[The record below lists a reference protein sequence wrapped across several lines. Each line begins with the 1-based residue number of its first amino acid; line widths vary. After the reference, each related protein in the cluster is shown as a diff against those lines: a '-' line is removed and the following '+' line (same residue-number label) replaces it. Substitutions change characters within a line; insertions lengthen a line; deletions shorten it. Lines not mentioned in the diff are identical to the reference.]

1 MKCHYDTEKSC
12 PHCNFT
18 YKSDT
23 QITKHHSSMTILLG
37 LTLIGCSDK
46 ENDTSTQPLYG
57 VAIMDNDFDG
67 LGSLMEAVMTTIPI
81 PTPTHVRNDSIE
93 GYMKDSD
100 GDSYGDNATTNSNVD
115 DGTDCDDTDASRH
128 PKATETAGDGIDS
141 NCNGNNDN

>member
-1 MKCHYDTEKSC
+1 
-12 PHCNFT
+12 
-18 YKSDT
+18 
-23 QITKHHSSMTILLG
+23 
-37 LTLIGCSDK
+37 
-46 ENDTSTQPLYG
+46 
-57 VAIMDNDFDG
+57 
-67 LGSLMEAVMTTIPI
+67 MEAVMITIPI
-81 PTPTHVRNDSIE
+81 PTLTHVRSDSTE